1 VSKTKTFKKDL
12 VDGMNVMM
20 SRIVQLENVL
30 TSYIDMEGKTEDIK
44 KRLESEYKQ
53 RERKRSRRSPK
64 TSKK

>member
-1 VSKTKTFKKDL
+1 MSKTKIFKRDL

-20 SRIVQLENVL
+20 NRIVQLENVL
-30 TSYIDMEGKTEDIK
+30 TLYIDMEGKTEDIK

>member
-1 VSKTKTFKKDL
+1 MSKTKIFKRDL

-20 SRIVQLENVL
+20 NRIINIENVL

-53 RERKRSRRSPK
+53 RERKRSRRSSK

>member
-1 VSKTKTFKKDL
+1 MSKTKTFKKDL

-30 TSYIDMEGKTEDIK
+30 TLYIDMEGKTEDIK

>member
-1 VSKTKTFKKDL
+1 
-12 VDGMNVMM
+12 MNVMM
-20 SRIVQLENVL
+20 NRIVQLENVL

-53 RERKRSRRSPK
+53 RERKRSRRSSK

>member
-1 VSKTKTFKKDL
+1 MSKTKIFKRDL

-20 SRIVQLENVL
+20 SRIIQLENVL